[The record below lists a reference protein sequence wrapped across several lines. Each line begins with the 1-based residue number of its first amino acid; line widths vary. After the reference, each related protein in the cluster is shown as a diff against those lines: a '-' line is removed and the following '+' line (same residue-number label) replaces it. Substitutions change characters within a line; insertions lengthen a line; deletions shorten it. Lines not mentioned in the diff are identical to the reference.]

1 MLPKSHKII
10 HTHREEEFHIRISFG
25 NTTSSMAL
33 YFKGSE
39 TPCSEE
45 TSLNLSKPAFPEMF
59 GPRIVFVFQNQFLN
73 LKNKTKNRWAT
84 EGQDSNAK
92 NTRAKQPEVG
102 VNWTKRLELGR
113 GTLRA

>member
-10 HTHREEEFHIRISFG
+10 HTHREEEFHVRVSFE
-25 NTTSSMAL
+25 NTTSSMVL

-59 GPRIVFVFQNQFLN
+59 GPRILFVFQNQFLN
-73 LKNKTKNRWAT
+73 LKNKTKQKT
-84 EGQDSNAK
+84 DGLQ
-92 NTRAKQPEVG
+92 RAKIQMPRTPGPNNLKLVLTGPRGWSWAEVH
-102 VNWTKRLELGR
+102 
-113 GTLRA
+113 